1 MKQLLRSSTISLSAV
16 VAVFL
21 CLLAFTVLVITS
33 RANAQTEGQKDSGSV
48 LTIHDRGIEKAT
60 ITTAKTIGEA
70 LKNAGIELNDQ
81 DIVEPAVEQ
90 EIVAEQYSVNIY
102 RARPVMVIDG
112 DVKRSVFSPYQT
124 AEQIA
129 ASVDIQLYPEDDT
142 TLTRSENIV
151 ADGVGLELTID
162 RAVPINFM
170 LYGSERVVRTQAT
183 TVGDM
188 LKEKEITLG
197 PDDKLSVDA
206 STPITANMSLRL
218 WREGK
223 QTITV
228 DEAIA
233 FPVTQIR
240 DANQPIGFKQVQTA
254 GQNGNESVTY
264 EVVIQDGQEVSRT
277 KIAGVVTAQPSEQ
290 VEIVGAK
297 SNGGLTQSKGVN
309 TFVDSKGVAH
319 RETYYDLNMSTVM
332 RNCGQGGVYS
342 VRGDGVKIDSAGYV
356 IIAAN
361 LANYPRCSIVETS
374 LGLGKVYDTGGFA
387 SVHPHGWDIAT
398 DWSNRNG
405 I

>member
-1 MKQLLRSSTISLSAV
+1 MKQLLRRSTASLGAV

-21 CLLAFTVLVITS
+21 CLLMLTVMAVAS
-33 RANAQTEGQKDSGSV
+33 RVNAQNNGEKTSGSL

-60 ITTAKTIGEA
+60 ITTADTIGEA
-70 LKNAGIELNDQ
+70 LKDAGFELNEQ
-81 DIVEPAVEQ
+81 DIVEPSVDQ

-102 RARPVMVIDG
+102 RARPVMVVDG
-112 DVKRSVFSPYQT
+112 GIKRSVFSPYQT

-129 ASVDIQLYPEDDT
+129 SSVGIQLYPEDET
-142 TLTRSENIV
+142 VLSRSENIV
-151 ADGVGLELTID
+151 SDGVGLELTIN
-162 RAVPINFM
+162 RATPINFM
-170 LYGSERVVRTQAT
+170 LYGKETVVRTQAD
-183 TVGDM
+183 TVAEM
-188 LKEKEITLG
+188 LKEKNITLG
-197 PDDKLSVDA
+197 ADDKLSVDA
-206 STPITANMSLRL
+206 STPIVANMALRL

-228 DEAIA
+228 DEPVV
-233 FPVTQIR
+233 FGVTQIR
-240 DANQPIGFKQVQTA
+240 DANQPVGYKQVQTP
-254 GQNGNESVTY
+254 GQNGNETVTY

-277 KIAGVVTAQPSEQ
+277 KIAGVVTAQPTEQ
-290 VEIVGAK
+290 VEVVGAK

-309 TFVDSKGVAH
+309 FFVDSKGITH

-342 VRGDGVKIDSAGYV
+342 VRSDGVKVDSAGYV

-361 LANYPRCSIVETS
+361 LANYPRCSVVETS

-398 DWSNRNG
+398 DWTNRNG